1 MHLRLGN
8 ILSDVDAVDYQRA
21 LKPKSVKAEACVGV
35 VLRRRRQVTTGSP
48 PTMQL
53 PACDRRFTNNGV
65 TMEVS
70 GWDQL
75 VRLWELIVLVCKFLW
90 NLIRLLGGG

>member
-1 MHLRLGN
+1 MPLISSARKWGFR
-8 ILSDVDAVDYQRA
+8 I
-21 LKPKSVKAEACVGV
+21 G
-35 VLRRRRQVTTGSP
+35 G
-48 PTMQL
+48 
-53 PACDRRFTNNGV
+53 

-90 NLIRLLGGG
+90 GLLRLLGGL

>member
-1 MHLRLGN
+1 MANAAREPVH
-8 ILSDVDAVDYQRA
+8 DAV
-21 LKPKSVKAEACVGV
+21 EACD
-35 VLRRRRQVTTGSP
+35 Q
-48 PTMQL
+48 
-53 PACDRRFTNNGV
+53 RFTHNGV

-90 NLIRLLGGG
+90 NLLRLLGGG

>member
-1 MHLRLGN
+1 MA
-8 ILSDVDAVDYQRA
+8 SAA
-21 LKPKSVKAEACVGV
+21 LKPVDDAVNA
-35 VLRRRRQVTTGSP
+35 RDQ
-48 PTMQL
+48 
-53 PACDRRFTNNGV
+53 RFTNNGV

-90 NLIRLLGGG
+90 NLLRLLGGG

>member
-1 MHLRLGN
+1 MP
-8 ILSDVDAVDYQRA
+8 V
-21 LKPKSVKAEACVGV
+21 
-35 VLRRRRQVTTGSP
+35 
-48 PTMQL
+48 L
-53 PACDRRFTNNGV
+53 PAEVAFVQNWVFDTAASIGMIGRAHIMSNTNAHRPLINTRGLRFNSNGV

-90 NLIRLLGGG
+90 NLLRLLGGG

>member
-1 MHLRLGN
+1 MT
-8 ILSDVDAVDYQRA
+8 RA
-21 LKPKSVKAEACVGV
+21 ARASVGDTAK
-35 VLRRRRQVTTGSP
+35 
-48 PTMQL
+48 
-53 PACDRRFTNNGV
+53 ACDQRFTNYGV

-90 NLIRLLGGG
+90 NLLRLLGGG